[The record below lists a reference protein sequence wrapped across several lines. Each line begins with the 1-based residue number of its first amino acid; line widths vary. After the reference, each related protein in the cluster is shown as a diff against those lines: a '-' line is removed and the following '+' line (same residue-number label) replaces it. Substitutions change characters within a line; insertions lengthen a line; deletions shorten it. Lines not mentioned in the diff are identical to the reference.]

1 MTSRA
6 TVLVVV
12 VLLLGTIPAG
22 IAGAGAGGSPTASG
36 PAAGNA
42 GALESTAVSTAT
54 AEPSAATKT
63 DAEAAAMTEAD
74 DILHRTIELRHL
86 PDRPDVYEAEFTFD
100 IPEPMSSLTVDLE
113 DEATV
118 RSTDGFEATDEG
130 TYRWT
135 GDGEAPSIRVRLPAD
150 RTETGGR
157 VGSSRSGYSFV
168 DTGEWGVVPVPGISV
183 SYRREADVSIG
194 IEETVTV
201 DGPGATGGDIAVF
214 GPVTEYERT
223 ENGETVRLVVSDAA
237 DLREDPDDILEALGN
252 ASDRLSI
259 APSDEEVFVAA
270 VPSDADWGPRGL
282 QYGESDAWVR
292 ADAPLSEASNVWLHE
307 YVHVHQRFANDEVA
321 TDASWLVEGGAEY
334 HAALLAY
341 EQGLISYSEF
351 RDHLERGEQSPY
363 ADGVLAEPETWGHH
377 RTDYAKGALVYG
389 ELDRQLREATDGD
402 RRLEDIVRALNAQ
415 EERVTAADFL
425 TALEEAG
432 GKELRA
438 SAERYAHTRST
449 PDMWNY
455 FKHEATFGQSRA
467 ATTSGLGEEPVTVD
481 GREWERWDRANLS
494 GPSAEL
500 GAGDVLAVPAGERVT
515 VPVALENV
523 DDRAG
528 SADATLQVDG
538 EVVETERRVL
548 EAGEAATTALAWTPT
563 KPGIHD
569 VRVGSDRLT
578 VYVRSTPSLTVTD
591 LRIEPASVDPGETV
605 TATASVATA
614 DSLPAAG
621 RLAFRTASGTERGE
635 PIALAPGE
643 TGSVAAE
650 LTFDD
655 GGDYEISAGERTT
668 TVSVGGIKSTVES
681 MPGFGVAA
689 AAVAFGL
696 AVAIAMVGRRRR

>member
-1 MTSRA
+1 M
-6 TVLVVV
+6 LV
-12 VLLLGTIPAG
+12 LLGTVPAG
-22 IAGAGAGGSPTASG
+22 IAGAGGSPTASD
-36 PAAGNA
+36 PAAGSA

-54 AEPSAATKT
+54 AESSAATKT
-63 DAEAAAMTEAD
+63 DAEAAAMAEAD

-113 DEATV
+113 DEAEV
-118 RSTDGFEATDEG
+118 QSTDGFEATDEG

-150 RTETGGR
+150 RTGTGAR
-157 VGSSRSGYSFV
+157 VDSSRSGYSFV
-168 DTGEWGVVPVPGISV
+168 DTGEWGVVPVPGVSV

-223 ENGETVRLVVSDAA
+223 ENGETIRLVVPEAA
-237 DLREDPDDILEALGN
+237 DLHEDPDDILEALGD

-270 VPSDADWGPRGL
+270 VPSDADWGSRGL
-282 QYGESDAWVR
+282 QYGAADAWVR

-307 YVHVHQRFANDEVA
+307 YVHVHQRFANGEVGS
-321 TDASWLVEGGAEY
+321 DAEWLVEGGAEY
-334 HAALLAY
+334 HAASLAY
-341 EQGLISYSEF
+341 EQGLISFSEF
-351 RDHLERGEQSPY
+351 RDHVERGERSPY
-363 ADGVLAEPETWGHH
+363 ADGVLAEPETWGHE
-377 RTDYAKGALVYG
+377 RTDYTKGALVYG

-402 RRLEDIVRALNAQ
+402 RRLEDIVRTLNAQ
-415 EERVTAADFL
+415 DERVTAADVL
-425 TALEEAG
+425 AALEAAG
-432 GKELRA
+432 GNELRA
-438 SAERYAHTRST
+438 SAERYAHTTST
-449 PDMWNY
+449 PEMWSY
-455 FKHEATFGQSRA
+455 YEHQATFGQSRT
-467 ATTSGLGEEPVTVD
+467 ATTSGLGDEPVTVD
-481 GREWERWDRANLS
+481 GREWERWDRAALS
-494 GPSAEL
+494 GPATEI
-500 GAGDVLAVPAGERVT
+500 GAGDVLAVPARERVT

-528 SADATLQVDG
+528 TADATLQVDG
-538 EVVETERRVL
+538 DVVATERRVL
-548 EAGEAATTALAWTPT
+548 EAGERATATLVWTPA
-563 KPGIHD
+563 KPGIYD
-569 VRVGSDRLT
+569 VRVGGDRLT

-591 LRIEPASVDPGETV
+591 LRVEPAGVDPGETV

-621 RLAFRTASGTERGE
+621 RLAFRTASGTEHGE

-655 GGDYEISAGERTT
+655 AGDYEISAGERTA

-689 AAVAFGL
+689 AAVALGL
-696 AVAIAMVGRRRR
+696 AVAISTVGRRRH